1 MSKKILGIDFGTTNC
16 CFAIYDNK
24 DVKIITNDNSQQI
37 TPSVISFYNE
47 EIIIGNIAKEYS
59 SDNFKN
65 TIYGIKRLIGRNFD
79 DPEINK
85 DIKNWPFKVIKDF
98 NTGKPKIEIEYNN
111 KIEIFTPEEIISM
124 ILRKIKEFCKNFLG
138 KEIKNTIITV
148 PAYFNDLQRKSMKM
162 AFEMADFNVINILN
176 EPIAAAISYR
186 LNINVSYN
194 RNVLIFDLGGGTFDI
209 SIITIKDNKFDIK
222 CTGGDS
228 HLGGDDFDYLLMDY
242 FIKEFKKNSEINIR
256 ENKKIMHKLKI
267 KCEECKIRLSYTE
280 NTEIILNDLPNGE
293 DYSLKISRN
302 EFEDI
307 CKELFDKIVQITK
320 KTINDSP
327 IPVED
332 ILDYVLV
339 GGSSN
344 IPKIENILYDIF
356 KFEPHKTSNNE
367 LAVASGAAIYGAF
380 RGKFIDSNYS
390 NIKINNITSLSYGLE
405 LDNGEMDII
414 IPKNSKIPFEKTEKY
429 KTADDNQTKAKI
441 IIYQGEN
448 FYTEDN
454 TFIDEYTIP
463 NLIPKPKGEIV
474 FDVTFK
480 INENGILTVKS
491 VESGEG
497 QINKLKFNTNN
508 GLNEEIFKENINR
521 DSVNYKN
528 ENIEYYR
535 NDLYKFANDLQ
546 QNHESYIIRQKAFDC
561 IKWLNNN
568 ENLNKNDII
577 SKKNS
582 LKSSINYFK

>member
-1 MSKKILGIDFGTTNC
+1 M
-16 CFAIYDNK
+16 
-24 DVKIITNDNSQQI
+24 
-37 TPSVISFYNE
+37 
-47 EIIIGNIAKEYS
+47 
-59 SDNFKN
+59 
-65 TIYGIKRLIGRNFD
+65 
-79 DPEINK
+79 
-85 DIKNWPFKVIKDF
+85 
-98 NTGKPKIEIEYNN
+98 
-111 KIEIFTPEEIISM
+111 
-124 ILRKIKEFCKNFLG
+124 
-138 KEIKNTIITV
+138 
-148 PAYFNDLQRKSMKM
+148 
-162 AFEMADFNVINILN
+162 
-176 EPIAAAISYR
+176 
-186 LNINVSYN
+186 
-194 RNVLIFDLGGGTFDI
+194 
-209 SIITIKDNKFDIK
+209 
-222 CTGGDS
+222 
-228 HLGGDDFDYLLMDY
+228 
-242 FIKEFKKNSEINIR
+242 
-256 ENKKIMHKLKI
+256 
-267 KCEECKIRLSYTE
+267 
-280 NTEIILNDLPNGE
+280 
-293 DYSLKISRN
+293 KISRN

-521 DSVNYKN
+521 DSVNYKKI
-528 ENIEYYR
+528 NITC
-535 NDLYKFANDLQ
+535 L
-546 QNHESYIIRQKAFDC
+546 SYGLELDNGEMNII
-561 IKWLNNN
+561 IP
-568 ENLNKNDII
+568 
-577 SKKNS
+577 KNS
-582 LKSSINYFK
+582 RIPFEKTQKYQTAEDNQTKAKIIVYQGENFYTKDNTFIDEYTIANITTKTKGNITFDVTFKINQNGI